1 MIVDF
6 IKVYNKFSELMIPC
20 GSCGEFDHAS
30 KKCGLIT
37 YKPIPLKIIHIF
49 QENCYQKR
57 KKVFRN
63 KIKSFKAMRDQ
74 FHIESQASKFEKF
87 EKKAIEDYQFKYLA
101 LESEMDGSSSDSGSI
116 QIDSVDGGLL
126 LIKKKKK
133 KKTFLG
139 R

>member
-1 MIVDF
+1 
-6 IKVYNKFSELMIPC
+6 
-20 GSCGEFDHAS
+20 
-30 KKCGLIT
+30 
-37 YKPIPLKIIHIF
+37 
-49 QENCYQKR
+49 
-57 KKVFRN
+57 
-63 KIKSFKAMRDQ
+63 MRDQ

-133 KKTFLG
+133 TFLC